1 MLPQEALEQ
10 LKVFLNLVK
19 QTPQLLHTPELAFFK
34 EFIESFGG
42 VIPTASCNRET
53 SKPPEPEEK
62 KPVPPEEVNESSDEE
77 SDVELDNTGVIENP
91 DPEEEIEDVS
101 SLIDQ
106 EVGED
111 DIDKANEKK
120 IEAICQYNEGNYEKA
135 AELFGEAVKLN
146 PSMSLLY
153 VKRGQC
159 YLQLSKPNACIR
171 DCTRALSINPDNAA
185 AYKFRGRAHR
195 LLGHWLDAVK
205 DLRNACRIDFDEQ
218 ADEWLKEVTPNAKKL
233 EDHQR
238 KYERKR
244 TEREI
249 KEKKERLR
257 KAREEQAKAE
267 AANKSKPD
275 FGAGFGGLG
284 GMGGLGGLGGMGG
297 MGGMGEGTGDYKIPN
312 EFMDI
317 FTDPEIQKCFEDP
330 EVFAAFTDISKD
342 PSNMSKYA
350 GNPKIMALITKLT
363 SKLGG
368 GKGFPGG
375 GFPGAGGFP
384 GFGGGANPPPSG
396 PNISDDIGLD

>member
-1 MLPQEALEQ
+1 MLPPEALSQ
-10 LKVFLNLVK
+10 LKTFLTLVK
-19 QTPQLLHTPELAFFK
+19 QTPQLLHAPELSFFK
-34 EFIESFGG
+34 DFVESFGG
-42 VIPTASCNRET
+42 VIPPPSCSKGP
-53 SKPPEPEEK
+53 SKPAEPEEK
-62 KPVPPEEVNESSDEE
+62 KSASQEDLPESEEE
-77 SDVELDNTGVIENP
+77 SDVELDNSGVIETA
-91 DPEEEIEDVS
+91 DPEEEIEDVTG
-101 SLIDQ
+101 LIDQ
-106 EVGED
+106 EISEEN
-111 DIDKANEKK
+111 IDKANEKK
-120 IEAICQYNEGNYEKA
+120 IEAIGQYGEGNYEKA
-135 AELFGEAVKLN
+135 AELFAEAMKLN
-146 PSMSLLY
+146 PGMSLLY

-159 YLQLSKPNACIR
+159 YLKLNKPNACIR
-171 DCTRALSINPDNAA
+171 DCTRALTINPDNAA

-195 LLGHWLDAVK
+195 LLGHWLDAAK

-249 KEKKERLR
+249 NEKKERLR

-267 AANKSKPD
+267 AANKAKPD
-275 FGAGFGGLG
+275 FGAGFGG
-284 GMGGLGGLGGMGG
+284 MGGMGG
-297 MGGMGEGTGDYKIPN
+297 MGGGGTGDYKLPN

-317 FTDPEIQKCFEDP
+317 FNDPEIQKCFEDP
-330 EVFAAFTDISKD
+330 EVFAAFNEISKD

-384 GFGGGANPPPSG
+384 GFGGGANPPSSG